1 MFVSL
6 AFIAAA
12 QAGVVIPLGKAPRI
26 IEQPRAPIE
35 TAGPRWALACKDS
48 DDWEKPAPPVR
59 IHANTYLVGTCG
71 ISSILITGSQGHVLI
86 DGGTEQGADLIADN
100 IRRLGYRVEDIRFI
114 LHSHEHFDHV
124 GGIAKLQR
132 LSGAM
137 VISSVP
143 AKKVLETGTPSA
155 DDPQS
160 GTLKPFPPASV
171 GRTIVD
177 GQEVRLGNLMLTAM
191 ATPGHTPGALSWRWV
206 SCDGGVC
213 RTIVY
218 ADSLSPVSSP
228 NYRFSDHPAYLAAYR
243 ASIARIAASPCE
255 ILITPHPSASR
266 MPVRFSLGRPLLD
279 EKAFRDY
286 AAGMTKN
293 LDDRLAKE
301 AASKWASASPS
312 PARARRARR
321 SRLPAISSPTAP
333 IRRSW
338 SPTNRMN
345 RSQTSG

>member
-1 MFVSL
+1 MSVSL
-6 AFIAAA
+6 AIFLAA
-12 QAGVVIPLGKAPRI
+12 QGISIPLGKAPRI
-26 IEQPRAPIE
+26 IAQPREPIE
-35 TAGPRWALACKDS
+35 TAGPRWASVCKDS
-48 DDWEKPAPPVR
+48 DGLGAWTRPAPPVR
-59 IHANTYLVGTCG
+59 IHANTYEVGTCG
-71 ISSILITGSQGHVLI
+71 ISSVLIVGDQGDVLI
-86 DGGTEQGADLIADN
+86 DGGPEEAADLVADN

-266 MPVRFSLGRPLLD
+266 MPERFALGRPLLD
-279 EKAFRDY
+279 EKACRDY
-286 AAGMTKN
+286 AAGLTKN

-301 AASKWASASPS
+301 AASK
-312 PARARRARR
+312 
-321 SRLPAISSPTAP
+321 
-333 IRRSW
+333 
-338 SPTNRMN
+338 
-345 RSQTSG
+345 

>member
-1 MFVSL
+1 MSVSL
-6 AFIAAA
+6 AIFLAA
-12 QAGVVIPLGKAPRI
+12 QGISIPLGKPPRI
-26 IEQPRAPIE
+26 IAQPRAPIE
-35 TAGPRWALACKDS
+35 SSGPRWAAACDGS
-48 DDWEKPAPPVR
+48 DDWTKPAPPVR
-59 IHANTYLVGTCG
+59 IHANTYDVGTCG
-71 ISSILITGSQGHVLI
+71 ITSILIVGDQGDILI
-86 DGGTEQGADLIADN
+86 DGGPEEAAELIADN

-132 LSGAM
+132 LSGAT
-137 VISSVP
+137 VVSSVP
-143 AKKVLETGTPSA
+143 AKKVLETGTPSG

-177 GQEVRLGNLMLTAM
+177 GQEVRLGNLMLTAI

-228 NYRFSDHPAYLAAYR
+228 AYRFGDHPAYLAAYR
-243 ASIARIAASPCE
+243 ASIAKLAVSPCE
-255 ILITPHPSASR
+255 ILITPHPSASH
-266 MPVRFSLGRPLLD
+266 MPERFALGKPMLD
-279 EKAFRDY
+279 ENACRDY
-286 AAGMTKN
+286 AAGLTKN

-301 AASKWASASPS
+301 A
-312 PARARRARR
+312 
-321 SRLPAISSPTAP
+321 PTK
-333 IRRSW
+333 
-338 SPTNRMN
+338 
-345 RSQTSG
+345 

>member
-1 MFVSL
+1 MFASL

-48 DDWEKPAPPVR
+48 DDWNKSAPPVR

-114 LHSHEHFDHV
+114 LNSHEHFDHV
-124 GGIAKLQR
+124 GGISKLQR
-132 LSGAM
+132 MSGATL
-137 VISSVP
+137 VASAP
-143 AKKVLETGTPSA
+143 AAKVFASGAASA
-155 DDPQS
+155 DDPQA
-160 GTLKPFPPASV
+160 GMHKPFAAANV
-171 GRTIVD
+171 GRLIRD
-177 GQEVRLGNLMLTAM
+177 GEEVRLGNLMLTAM

-218 ADSLSPVSSP
+218 ADSLTPVSRDD
-228 NYRFSDHPAYLAAYR
+228 YRFSDHPAYLAGYR
-243 ASIARIAASPCE
+243 ASIAKVAASSCE
-255 ILITPHPSASR
+255 ILVTPHPSASQMR
-266 MPVRFSLGRPLLD
+266 ERLALGKPLLD
-279 EKAFRDY
+279 TDACRTY
-286 AAGMTKN
+286 AAALSTQ
-293 LDDRLAKE
+293 LDERLAKE
-301 AASKWASASPS
+301 A
-312 PARARRARR
+312 
-321 SRLPAISSPTAP
+321 PTK
-333 IRRSW
+333 
-338 SPTNRMN
+338 
-345 RSQTSG
+345 